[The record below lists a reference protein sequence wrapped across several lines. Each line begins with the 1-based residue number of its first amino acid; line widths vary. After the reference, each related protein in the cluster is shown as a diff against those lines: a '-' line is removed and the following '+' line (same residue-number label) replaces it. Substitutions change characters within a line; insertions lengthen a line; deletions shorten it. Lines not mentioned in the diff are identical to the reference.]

1 MFEQL
6 LKYPIE
12 IFRQGDFY
20 FGIRLPGLILFL
32 IFVGLIAASIWAYRT
47 AQGRT
52 HRGFRGFLIFLR
64 ILALCGLAFC
74 LLKPFVT
81 VYQTS
86 PDDSYLAVLLDASK
100 SMQVTDSVNH
110 ESRLSSA
117 NNLLFSPEG
126 GILNSLNEKFK
137 TRLFSFAGTPK
148 RMVPTALTE
157 ANGETTDIPAAL
169 NETLENLQGVPLS
182 GVVILSDGADASGE
196 DITKL
201 AFRMRDRRVPVHT
214 VGIGSPEGI
223 KDIEVVKVD
232 APRTA
237 EEDFPVDIWATI
249 RRKGYG
255 AREVTLRLRDENR
268 VVKTFNV
275 NLNEERLTR
284 RVRIKFIPRNP
295 GTQKYMVEVP
305 AETDEA
311 VPQNNRKK
319 FLLKVA
325 PSKRVKILY
334 VEGGLRRE
342 IGIIRRA
349 LENDPN
355 IELTLRYLTSGTG
368 IGGANSG
375 TGHQF
380 DLYPTSREVLF
391 DYDAIILG
399 NIASSKFSRQQ
410 LENTVEF
417 VRTRG
422 GGFLMLGGSHSLG
435 NHNIEDSYINTPIAQ
450 VLPVELELGPPPSPT
465 PARRR
470 FASPPRRTQ
479 GTSPTGYTLQL
490 TAEGKADP
498 LMALADEPRES
509 AMRWEQLPTIGSY
522 SRVQRAK
529 AGATVLAVH
538 PTDRNEFGNRI
549 LIATHN
555 YNAGRVMVF
564 TPVSSWNWQMQMSH
578 EDDSHERF
586 WRQTAKWLTTVQK
599 DRLKLD
605 IPKTSYALK
614 ETVVINATAY
624 DHQFELTNQAKIRVI
639 ITDDGGR
646 KRDIPLEQVLGQD
659 GLYTAR
665 FIPPRHG
672 EYRVTLVGTLG
683 GKSLGEQ
690 SGLFEVA
697 ESYAEFTNAELNAQ
711 LLQTL
716 ANTSGGRY
724 YTLEDASQ
732 MVNHIPLVESA
743 TSRLVDEEVWDM
755 PLIFAIVIFLFGL
768 EWFLRK
774 RRGLA

>member
-6 LKYPIE
+6 LKYPID

-20 FGIRLPGLILFL
+20 FGVRLPGLILFL
-32 IFVGLIAASIWAYRT
+32 IFVGLIAGAIWAYRT
-47 AQGRT
+47 TQERT
-52 HRGFRGFLIFLR
+52 PRGFRGFLIFLR
-64 ILALCGLAFC
+64 TLALCGLAFC

-81 VYQTS
+81 IYQTS
-86 PDDSYLAVLLDASK
+86 PDDSYLAVLLDESK
-100 SMQVTDSVNH
+100 SMQVTDSVNQ
-110 ESRLSSA
+110 ESRLSSV
-117 NNLLFSPEG
+117 NTLLFDAEG
-126 GILNSLNEKFK
+126 GILNSFDEKFK
-137 TRLFSFAGTPK
+137 TRLFSFSDVPK
-148 RMVPTALTE
+148 RMTPVPLTE

-169 NETLENLQGVPLS
+169 NNTLDNLQGVPLS
-182 GVVILSDGADASGE
+182 GVVIFSDGADASGE
-196 DITKL
+196 DIAKL
-201 AFRMRDRRVPVHT
+201 AFRMRDRKVPVHT

-237 EEDFPVDIWATI
+237 EEDFPVEIWATI

-255 AREVTLRLRDENR
+255 PREITLRLRDENR

-275 NLNEERLTR
+275 NLNKERPTR
-284 RVRIKFIPRNP
+284 RIRIKFIPRNP
-295 GTQKYMVEVP
+295 GTQKYVVEIP

-311 VPQNNRKK
+311 VPQNNTKK

-334 VEGGLRRE
+334 VEGGLRPE
-342 IGIIRRA
+342 IGLIRRT
-349 LENDPN
+349 LEKDPN
-355 IELTLRYLTSGTG
+355 IQLTLRYFTSDTT
-368 IGGANSG
+368 IGGASDG
-375 TGHQF
+375 TGHKF
-380 DLYPTSREVLF
+380 DLYPTSKEVLF

-399 NIASSKFSRQQ
+399 NIAASKFTKQQ
-410 LENTVEF
+410 LENTAEF
-417 VRTRG
+417 IRTRG
-422 GGFLMLGGSHSLG
+422 GGFLMLGGKESLG
-435 NHNIEDSYINTPIAQ
+435 NHNMEDSYINTPIAQ
-450 VLPVELELGPPPSPT
+450 VLPVELELGTPPAPRPPIRRYAT
-465 PARRR
+465 PPQRGRR
-470 FASPPRRTQ
+470 SSIPEY
-479 GTSPTGYTLQL
+479 SVQL

-498 LMALADEPRES
+498 LLALADEPRENV
-509 AMRWEQLPTIGSY
+509 MRWERLPPLAGY

-564 TPVSSWNWQMQMSH
+564 TPVSPWNWQMHLSH
-578 EDDSHERF
+578 EDDNHERF

-599 DRLKLD
+599 DQLKLD

-614 ETVVINATAY
+614 EAVIINATAY
-624 DHQFELTNQAKIRVI
+624 DHQFELTNQAKIRAI
-639 ITDDGGR
+639 ITDENGR
-646 KRDIPLEQVLGQD
+646 KRELSLEQVLGQE

-665 FIPPRHG
+665 FIPPRRG
-672 EYRVTLVGTLG
+672 EHRVTLVGELG

-755 PLIFAIVIFLFGL
+755 PLIFAIVILLLGL

-774 RRGLA
+774 QRGLA

>member
-6 LKYPIE
+6 LKYPID

-47 AQGRT
+47 TRGRT
-52 HRGFRGFLIFLR
+52 HRGFRGFLILLR

-81 VYQTS
+81 IYQTS
-86 PDDSYLAVLLDASK
+86 PDDSYLAVLLDESK
-100 SMQVTDSVNH
+100 SMQVTDSVNQ
-110 ESRLSSA
+110 ESRLSSV
-117 NNLLFSPEG
+117 NNLLFDPEG

-137 TRLFSFAGTPK
+137 TRLFSFSDTPK
-148 RMVPTALTE
+148 RMTPVALAE

-169 NETLENLQGVPLS
+169 SETLDNLQGVPLS

-196 DITKL
+196 DIAKL
-201 AFRMRDRRVPVHT
+201 AFRMRDRKVPVHT

-223 KDIEVVKVD
+223 KDIEVLKVD

-255 AREVTLRLRDENR
+255 PREVTLRLRDENR

-275 NLNEERLTR
+275 NLNEERPTR
-284 RVRIKFIPRNP
+284 RVRIKFTPRNP
-295 GTQKYMVEVP
+295 GTQKYIVEIP

-311 VPQNNRKK
+311 VPQNNSKK

-325 PSKRVKILY
+325 PSKRVKVLY
-334 VEGGLRRE
+334 VEGRPRAE
-342 IGIIRRA
+342 FKHIRRA

-355 IELTLRYLTSGTG
+355 IQLTPRYITSDTS
-368 IGGANSG
+368 IGGASRAGSG
-375 TGHQF
+375 HDF
-380 DLYPTSREVLF
+380 DLYPTSKEVLF
-391 DYDAIILG
+391 DYDAIIFG
-399 NIASSKFSRQQ
+399 NIASSEFTRQQ

-422 GGFLMLGGSHSLG
+422 GGFLMLGGAHSLG

-450 VLPVELELGPPPSPT
+450 MLPVELELGPAPT
-465 PARRR
+465 PPPPRRR
-470 FASPPRRTQ
+470 FSTPPRRDRQPSTAEDN
-479 GTSPTGYTLQL
+479 LQL
-490 TAEGKADP
+490 TAEGKTDP
-498 LMALADEPRES
+498 LMALADEPREN
-509 AMRWEQLPTIGSY
+509 MKRWEQLTLSSY
-522 SRVQRAK
+522 SQVLRSK

-538 PTDRNEFGNRI
+538 PVDSNEFGNRI

-564 TPVSSWNWQMQMSH
+564 TPLNSWSWQMHMPY

-605 IPKTSYALK
+605 IPKTSYVLK
-614 ETVVINATAY
+614 EAVNINATAY
-624 DHQFELTNQAKIRVI
+624 DHQFELTNQAKVRVI
-639 ITDDGGR
+639 ITDENGR
-646 KRDIPLEQVLGQD
+646 KREISLEQVLGQD

-672 EYRVTLVGTLG
+672 EYQVTLVGTLG

-724 YTLEDASQ
+724 YTLEDAAQ

-743 TSRLVDEEVWDM
+743 TSQLVDEEVWDM
-755 PLIFAIVIFLFGL
+755 PLIFGSVILLLGL
-768 EWFLRK
+768 EWLLRK

>member
-6 LKYPIE
+6 LKYPID

-32 IFVGLIAASIWAYRT
+32 IFVGLIVGAIWAYRT
-47 AQGRT
+47 TQGRT

-64 ILALCGLAFC
+64 TLALCGLAFC

-86 PDDSYLAVLLDASK
+86 PDDSYLAVLVDESK
-100 SMQVTDSVNH
+100 SMQVTDSVNQK
-110 ESRLSSA
+110 SRLSSA
-117 NNLLFSPEG
+117 NNLLFADEG

-148 RMVPTALTE
+148 RMVPAALTE
-157 ANGETTDIPAAL
+157 ANGQTTDIPAAL

-182 GVVILSDGADASGE
+182 GIVMFSDGADASGK

-201 AFRMRDRRVPVHT
+201 AFRMRDRKVPVHT

-237 EEDFPVDIWATI
+237 EEDFPVEIWATI
-249 RRKGYG
+249 HRKGYG
-255 AREVTLRLRDENR
+255 PREVTLRLRDENR

-275 NLNEERLTR
+275 NLNKERPTR
-284 RVRIKFIPRNP
+284 RVKIKFIPRNP
-295 GTQKYMVEVP
+295 GTQKYVVEIP

-311 VPQNNRKK
+311 VPQNNTKK

-349 LENDPN
+349 LDNDPN
-355 IELTLRYLTSGTG
+355 IDLTLRYLTSETG
-368 IGGANSG
+368 IGGANSA

-380 DLYPTSREVLF
+380 DLYPTSKEVLF
-391 DYDAIILG
+391 DYDAIIFG
-399 NIASSKFSRQQ
+399 NIAASKFSKQQ

-435 NHNIEDSYINTPIAQ
+435 NHSIEDSYINTPIAQ
-450 VLPVELELGPPPSPT
+450 VLPVELELGTPPAPSA
-465 PARRR
+465 ARRR
-470 FASPPRRTQ
+470 FGSPPRRGA
-479 GTSPTGYTLQL
+479 GTGPRGYTLQL

-509 AMRWEQLPTIGSY
+509 AMRWKQLPTLGTY
-522 SRVQRAK
+522 SRVERAK

-538 PTDRNEFGNRI
+538 PTDRNDFGNRI

-564 TPVSSWNWQMQMSH
+564 TPVSSWNWQMQLSH

-605 IPKTSYALK
+605 IPKMSYAVK
-614 ETVVINATAY
+614 ETVTVNATAY
-624 DHQFELTNQAKIRVI
+624 DQQFELTNQAKVRVI
-639 ITDDGGR
+639 ITDDSGR
-646 KRDIPLEQVLGQD
+646 KREISLEQILGQD

-665 FIPPRHG
+665 FIPPRRG

-697 ESYAEFTNAELNAQ
+697 ESYAEFTNAELNVE

>member
-6 LKYPIE
+6 LKYPID

-47 AQGRT
+47 TQGRT

-81 VYQTS
+81 IYQTS
-86 PDDSYLAVLLDASK
+86 PDDSYLAVLLDESK
-100 SMQVTDSVNH
+100 SMQVTDSVNQ
-110 ESRLSSA
+110 ESRLSSV
-117 NNLLFSPEG
+117 NNLLFDPEG

-169 NETLENLQGVPLS
+169 NETLDNLQGVPLS

-196 DITKL
+196 DIAKL
-201 AFRMRDRRVPVHT
+201 AFRMRDRKVPVHT

-223 KDIEVVKVD
+223 KDIEVLKVD

-237 EEDFPVDIWATI
+237 EEDFPVEIWATI

-255 AREVTLRLRDENR
+255 PREVTLRLRDENR

-275 NLNEERLTR
+275 NLNKERPTR
-284 RVRIKFIPRNP
+284 RVKIKFIPRNP
-295 GTQKYMVEVP
+295 GTQKYVVEIP

-311 VPQNNRKK
+311 VPQNNTKK

-334 VEGGLRRE
+334 VEGIARWE
-342 IGIIRRA
+342 FKFIRRA
-349 LENDPN
+349 LENDPH
-355 IELTLRYLTSGTG
+355 IQLTVRYVTSDTS
-368 IGGANSG
+368 IGGASSA
-375 TGHQF
+375 TGHDF
-380 DLYPTSREVLF
+380 DLYPTSKEVLF
-391 DYDAIILG
+391 DYDAIIFG
-399 NIASSKFSRQQ
+399 NVGSSKFTRQQ
-410 LENTVEF
+410 LEDTVEF

-422 GGFLMLGGSHSLG
+422 GGFLMLGGSRSLG
-435 NHNIEDSYINTPIAQ
+435 NHKIEDSYINTPIAQ
-450 VLPVELELGPPPSPT
+450 VLPVELELGPT
-465 PARRR
+465 PAPPPPIRR
-470 FASPPRRTQ
+470 FATPRQRNRTSS
-479 GTSPTGYTLQL
+479 TAEDTLQL
-490 TAEGKADP
+490 TAEGKIDP
-498 LMALADEPRES
+498 LMALADEPREN
-509 AMRWEQLPTIGSY
+509 MKRWEQLTLSSY
-522 SRVQRAK
+522 SRVRRAK

-538 PTDRNEFGNRI
+538 PTDSNEFGNRI

-564 TPVSSWNWQMQMSH
+564 TPLSSWNWQMHMPH

-599 DRLKLD
+599 DQLKLD
-605 IPKTSYALK
+605 IPKTSYTLK
-614 ETVVINATAY
+614 EAVIINATAY
-624 DHQFELTNQAKIRVI
+624 DHQFELTNQAKVRVI
-639 ITDDGGR
+639 ITDENGR
-646 KRDIPLEQVLGQD
+646 KRETSLEQVLGQD
-659 GLYTAR
+659 GFYTAR

-724 YTLEDASQ
+724 YTLEDASE

-743 TSRLVDEEVWDM
+743 TSQLVDEEIWDM
-755 PLIFAIVIFLFGL
+755 PLIFAGVILLLGL

>member
-6 LKYPIE
+6 LKYPID

-32 IFVGLIAASIWAYRT
+32 IFVGLIAGAIWAYRT
-47 AQGRT
+47 TRGRT
-52 HRGFRGFLIFLR
+52 HQGFRGFLIFLR
-64 ILALCGLAFC
+64 ALALCGLAFC

-86 PDDSYLAVLLDASK
+86 PDDSYLAVLVDESK
-100 SMQVTDSVNH
+100 SMQVTDSVDQ
-110 ESRLSSA
+110 ESRLSSV
-117 NNLLFSPEG
+117 NNLLFNPEG

-137 TRLFSFAGTPK
+137 TRLFSFAAVPK
-148 RMVPTALTE
+148 RMTPVALSE
-157 ANGETTDIPAAL
+157 ANGETTNIPAAL
-169 NETLENLQGVPLS
+169 NETLDNLQGVPLS
-182 GVVILSDGADASGE
+182 GVVIFSDGADASGE

-201 AFRMRDRRVPVHT
+201 AFRLRDRKVPVHT
-214 VGIGSPEGI
+214 VGIGSPEGV
-223 KDIEVVKVD
+223 KDIEVLKVD
-232 APRTA
+232 APRKA
-237 EEDFPVDIWATI
+237 EEDFPVEIWATI
-249 RRKGYG
+249 RRKGYNP
-255 AREVTLRLRDENR
+255 REVTLRLRDENR

-275 NLNEERLTR
+275 NLNEERPTR

-295 GTQKYMVEVP
+295 GTQKYVVEIP
-305 AETDEA
+305 TEIDEA
-311 VPQNNRKK
+311 VPQNNTKK

-334 VEGGLRRE
+334 VEGLARWE
-342 IGIIRRA
+342 FKYIRRA

-355 IELTLRYLTSGTG
+355 IQLTVRYVTSDTS
-368 IGGANSG
+368 IGGASSA

-380 DLYPTSREVLF
+380 DLYPTSKEVLF
-391 DYDAIILG
+391 DYDAIIFG
-399 NIASSKFSRQQ
+399 NIGSSKFTRQQ

-422 GGFLMLGGSHSLG
+422 GGFLMLGGAHSLG

-450 VLPVELELGPPPSPT
+450 VLPVELELGAPPSPT
-465 PARRR
+465 PPIRR
-470 FASPPRRTQ
+470 FTIPPRRDRQPSTAED
-479 GTSPTGYTLQL
+479 TLQL
-490 TAEGKADP
+490 TAEGKIDP
-498 LMALADEPRES
+498 LMALADEPRENV
-509 AMRWEQLPTIGSY
+509 MRWEQLTLSSY
-522 SRVQRAK
+522 SRVRRAK

-538 PTDRNEFGNRI
+538 PTDSNEFGNRI

-555 YNAGRVMVF
+555 YNAGRGMVF
-564 TPVSSWNWQMQMSH
+564 TPLSSWNWQMHMPY

-599 DRLKLD
+599 DQLKLN
-605 IPKTSYALK
+605 IPKTAYALK
-614 ETVVINATAY
+614 EAVIINATAY
-624 DHQFELTNQAKIRVI
+624 NHQFELTNQAKIRAI
-639 ITDDGGR
+639 ITDENGR
-646 KRDIPLEQVLGQD
+646 KREISLEQVLGQD
-659 GLYTAR
+659 GLYTGR
-665 FIPPRHG
+665 FIPPRRG
-672 EYRVTLVGTLG
+672 EYRVTLVGMLG
-683 GKSLGEQ
+683 GTSLGEQ

-716 ANTSGGRY
+716 ANTSGGKY

-743 TSRLVDEEVWDM
+743 TSRLVDEEIWDM
-755 PLIFAIVIFLFGL
+755 PLIFGSVILLLGL

>member
-6 LKYPIE
+6 LKYPID

-20 FGIRLPGLILFL
+20 FGIRLPDLILFL

-47 AQGRT
+47 TQGRT

-64 ILALCGLAFC
+64 SLALCGLAFC

-86 PDDSYLAVLLDASK
+86 PDDSYLAVLLDESK
-100 SMQVTDSVNH
+100 SMQVTDSVNQ
-110 ESRLSSA
+110 ESRLSSV
-117 NNLLFSPEG
+117 NHLLFDPEG

-137 TRLFSFAGTPK
+137 TRLFSFSDVPK
-148 RMVPTALTE
+148 RMTPVPLTE
-157 ANGETTDIPAAL
+157 ANGETTNIPAAL
-169 NETLENLQGVPLS
+169 NETLDNLQGVPLS
-182 GVVILSDGADASGE
+182 GVVIFSDGADASGE

-201 AFRMRDRRVPVHT
+201 AFRMRDRKVPVHT

-237 EEDFPVDIWATI
+237 EEDFPVEIWATI

-255 AREVTLRLRDENR
+255 PREVTLRLRDENR

-275 NLNEERLTR
+275 NLNEERPTR
-284 RVRIKFIPRNP
+284 RIRIKFIPRNP
-295 GTQKYMVEVP
+295 GTQRYVVEIP

-311 VPQNNRKK
+311 VPQNNAKK

-334 VEGGLRRE
+334 VEGRLRPE
-342 IGIIRRA
+342 IGLIRRT
-349 LENDPN
+349 LKKDPN
-355 IELTLRYLTSGTG
+355 IQLTLRYFTSDTT
-368 IGGANSG
+368 IGGASDG
-375 TGHQF
+375 TDHKF
-380 DLYPTSREVLF
+380 DLYPTSKEVLF
-391 DYDAIILG
+391 DYDAIIFG
-399 NIASSKFSRQQ
+399 NIAASKFTRQQ

-417 VRTRG
+417 IRTRG
-422 GGFLMLGGSHSLG
+422 GGFLMLGGKYSLG
-435 NHNIEDSYINTPIAQ
+435 NHNMEDSYINTPIAQ
-450 VLPVELELGPPPSPT
+450 VLPVELELGTPPAPSP
-465 PARRR
+465 PIRR
-470 FASPPRRTQ
+470 FATPPQRGRQPST
-479 GTSPTGYTLQL
+479 PGYALQL
-490 TAEGKADP
+490 TGEGKADP
-498 LMALADEPRES
+498 LMALADEPRENL
-509 AMRWEQLPTIGSY
+509 MRWAKLTLASY
-522 SRVQRAK
+522 NRVRRAK

-538 PTDRNEFGNRI
+538 PADRNEFGNRI

-564 TPVSSWNWQMQMSH
+564 TPVSSWDWQMNMPH

-599 DRLKLD
+599 DQLKLD
-605 IPKTSYALK
+605 IPKTSYTLK
-614 ETVVINATAY
+614 ETVIINATAY
-624 DHQFELTNQAKIRVI
+624 DHQFELTNQAKIRAI
-639 ITDDGGR
+639 ITDENGR
-646 KRDIPLEQVLGQD
+646 KRELSLEQVLGQD

-665 FIPPRHG
+665 FIPPRRG

-690 SGLFEVA
+690 SGLFEVT

-724 YTLEDASQ
+724 YTLEDVSQ

-743 TSRLVDEEVWDM
+743 TSRLVDEEIWDM
-755 PLIFAIVIFLFGL
+755 PLIFGIVLLLFGL

>member
-6 LKYPIE
+6 LKYPID

-32 IFVGLIAASIWAYRT
+32 IFVALIAGSIWAYRAT
-47 AQGRT
+47 KGRT

-64 ILALCGLAFC
+64 ALALCGLAFC

-86 PDDSYLAVLLDASK
+86 PDDSYLAVLLDESK
-100 SMQVTDSVNH
+100 SMQVTDSVNQ
-110 ESRLSSA
+110 ESRLSSV
-117 NNLLFSPEG
+117 NHLLFDPEG

-137 TRLFSFAGTPK
+137 IRLFSFSDGPK
-148 RMVPTALTE
+148 RMTPVALTE

-169 NETLENLQGVPLS
+169 NETLDNLQGVPLS
-182 GVVILSDGADASGE
+182 GVVMFSDGADVSGE

-201 AFRMRDRRVPVHT
+201 AFRMRDRKVPVHT

-237 EEDFPVDIWATI
+237 EEDFPVEIWATI

-255 AREVTLRLRDENR
+255 PREVTLRLRDENR

-275 NLNEERLTR
+275 NLNKERPTR
-284 RVRIKFIPRNP
+284 RIRIKFIPRNP

-305 AETDEA
+305 VETDEA
-311 VPQNNRKK
+311 VPQNNTKK

-334 VEGGLRRE
+334 VDGLPRQE
-342 IGIIRRA
+342 LKYIRRA

-355 IELTLRYLTSGTG
+355 VDLTLRYFTSETSV
-368 IGGANSG
+368 GGVGRASSE
-375 TGHQF
+375 HDF
-380 DLYPTSREVLF
+380 ELYPTSRDVLF
-391 DYDAIILG
+391 DYDAIIFG
-399 NIASSKFSRQQ
+399 NIASSKFTKQQ
-410 LENTVEF
+410 LENTAEF
-417 VRTRG
+417 IRTRG
-422 GGFLMLGGSHSLG
+422 GGFLMLGGQNSLS
-435 NHNIEDSYINTPIAQ
+435 NHIMEDSYINTPIAQ
-450 VLPVELELGPPPSPT
+450 ALPVELELGTPPPIT
-465 PARRR
+465 PPVRRY
-470 FASPPRRTQ
+470 ATPPRRDRNPSVQ
-479 GTSPTGYTLQL
+479 GYTLQL
-490 TAEGKADP
+490 TAEGTADP
-498 LMALADEPRES
+498 LMMLADEQRENR
-509 AMRWEQLPTIGSY
+509 ARWQQLRLVGY
-522 SRVQRAK
+522 SKVRRAK

-538 PTDRNEFGNRI
+538 PADRNEFGNRI
-549 LIATHN
+549 LIATHH

-564 TPVSSWNWQMQMSH
+564 TPPSSWRWKRHMPH
-578 EDDSHERF
+578 EDESHERF

-599 DRLKLD
+599 DQLKLD

-614 ETVVINATAY
+614 EAVIINATAY
-624 DHQFELTNQAKIRVI
+624 DHQFELTNQAKIRAI
-639 ITDDGGR
+639 ITDENGR
-646 KRDIPLEQVLGQD
+646 KRELALEQVLGHD

-665 FIPPRHG
+665 FIPPRRG

-690 SGLFEVA
+690 TGLFEVA
-697 ESYAEFTNAELNAQ
+697 ESNAEFTNAELNAQ

-716 ANTSGGRY
+716 ASTSGGKY
-724 YTLEDASQ
+724 YTLEDASE